1 MSWQIMKNKLVH
13 VAVGA
18 IFNQQ
23 GEILIAKRA
32 AHKFQGNLW
41 EFPGGKVE
49 AGETAEQALIRELQ
63 EEVNLTPK
71 SFTSLMQIEHDYGEK
86 AFLLDVYLVK
96 EFSGT
101 LQALEQQ
108 EVKWVLPQAINE
120 YSFPT
125 ANRAIIDKLLAL

>member
-1 MSWQIMKNKLVH
+1 MKNKLVH

>member
-1 MSWQIMKNKLVH
+1 MSWKIMNSKLIH

-18 IFNQQ
+18 VFSPQ
-23 GEILIAKRA
+23 GEILIAKRP

-49 AGETAEQALIRELQ
+49 IGETGEQALVRELQ

-71 SFTSLMQIEHDYGEK
+71 SFTSLIQIEHDYGEK

-96 EFSGT
+96 EFSGEV
-101 LQALEQQ
+101 QALEQQ
-108 EVKWVLPQAINE
+108 EVKWVSPERIS
-120 YSFPT
+120 YYPFPK
-125 ANRAIIDKLLAL
+125 ANQAIIDKLLVL